1 VNSDVIVEVNKKMH
15 DFQRAKLEKTPFK
28 WLVRMA
34 EPINISCPLLRELVN
49 RWSPNE
55 QSFKIREFLVS
66 LSSLDVCMGL
76 DLGITGEEVSFD
88 DNNIGLVTNLFNGQD
103 ITVLGILEKL
113 NDRKINVK
121 KHVDDFRRLYI
132 LLAFTVFYFPR
143 TSKTVST
150 YLFNLLDSL
159 EDLNVYNWGGAV
171 LSMLI
176 SSLDR
181 CSYNFLQQRNAHGLY
196 LCGCVAVLQVSV
208 KYGFMVVGNV
218 IVV

>member
-1 VNSDVIVEVNKKMH
+1 MDSDVIVEVNKKMH

-28 WLVRMA
+28 WLGRMA
-34 EPINISCPLLRELVN
+34 EPINISCPLLRVLVN
-49 RWSPNE
+49 HWSPNE
-55 QSFKIREFLVS
+55 QSFRIREFLVL
-66 LSSLDVCMGL
+66 LSGLDVCMSLG
-76 DLGITGEEVSFD
+76 LGITGEEVIFY

-121 KHVDDFRRLYI
+121 KHVDDFCRLYI
-132 LLAFTVFYFPR
+132 LLAFVVFYFPR
-143 TSKTVST
+143 TSRTVST
-150 YLFNLLDSL
+150 YPFNLLDSL

-181 CSYNFLQQRNAHGLY
+181 CSYSFHQQRNAHGLY

-218 IVV
+218 IAI